1 MIKTASY
8 QDTFDH
14 MLGAGALGYEW
25 WHAVDTTGVEPNGY
39 DATPEWSAK
48 ITADN
53 GDGGEVTTTINHK
66 AVLKAARQVM
76 ASPPKY
82 ASDALVRECRHLIF
96 DADETDFDAC
106 SADEL
111 LQFMVLGE
119 IVFG

>member
-1 MIKTASY
+1 MKTATY

-14 MLGAGALGYEW
+14 MLGSGALSYSW
-25 WHAVDTTGVEPNGY
+25 WHAVDVNGIEPNGY
-39 DATPEWSAK
+39 DATPEWSAV

-53 GDGGEVTTTINHK
+53 GDGGEVTKTINH
-66 AVLKAARQVM
+66 ATVLKAARQVM
-76 ASPPKY
+76 VKLPQYGS
-82 ASDALVRECRHLIF
+82 SALEREVRNLIF

-111 LQFMVLGE
+111 LQVMVIGE